1 MALTP
6 LDISKVEFTKSFR
19 GYSEEEV
26 DDFLDKIV
34 KDYEE
39 LYRENLELKEQVEK
53 EIRNADKYKSL
64 EETLKNTL
72 VLAQKAAEDNK
83 LNSER
88 EAENIINEA
97 KNKAQSIILEANTE
111 VKDLQQQYNDLQRQ
125 LMLFKTKYRSLLNA
139 QLELLKDDEE
149 GETFA

>member
-26 DDFLDKIV
+26 DDFLEKVV

-39 LYRENLELKEQVEK
+39 LYRENLELKEQVER
-53 EIRNADKYKSL
+53 EARNLDKYKNL

-83 LNSER
+83 LNSAR
-88 EAENIINEA
+88 EAENIVNEA
-97 KNKAQSIILEANTE
+97 KNKAQSIILEANNE
-111 VKDLQQQYNDLQRQ
+111 VKELQRQFSDLQRQ
-125 LMLFKTKYRSLLNA
+125 LLLFRTKHRSLLNA
-139 QLELLKDDEE
+139 QLELLKDDELS
-149 GETFA
+149 ETSL